1 MEVTFERVLTE
12 ARQLP
17 LPERKM
23 LGAILTSELVTQ
35 EASKSLE
42 QIALEQG
49 KHPLSLEELLGPT
62 PDPDDDDDVDE
73 FLGQLREWRSAE
85 VTREWATQE

>member
-17 LPERKM
+17 LRERKM
-23 LGAILTSELVTQ
+23 LGAILTNELAAQ
-35 EASKSLE
+35 EERKSLE

-49 KHPLSLEELLGPT
+49 KHPLKAEELLGPE
-62 PDPDDDDDVDE
+62 PDPNDDDDVDS
-73 FLGQLREWRSAE
+73 FLRELREWRNAE
-85 VTREWATQE
+85 ATREWD